1 MASRTIIDELIVTL
15 GLDPK
20 NFEKGKKKAAA
31 DLVDLKNQARNTGD
45 EMDKAGKKAGDS
57 FVAFGKRVAVVALLF
72 KGLSMATRFILEASR
87 ATRQL
92 GNDARSADVS
102 ARMLRNFQNVAE
114 MMGGAAEDA
123 TKTIEGMQRAV
134 FNMRFNGEMSQQ
146 LVQLGRLGVRFQ
158 DQDGGVRDF
167 KEIYLDAAKAVQ
179 ANIASGTMNEADA
192 LAFLE
197 SAGFDRSLARAAVYD
212 GFSGALEAIDK
223 QEGRRQVS
231 AEDVAATTAAEQA
244 MTSAGQAKDALGV
257 KMAVAAAP
265 NIQRIAEGAE
275 GLFNAGEMGDV
286 AVAWESWKKAIEP
299 LTIAIND
306 AAFAT
311 KEWAASIPKRI
322 GSSVRDMGRGRAA
335 RNNNPGNM
343 MAVGNQKRD
352 PDGFAIFDSLE
363 EGVMHASLQLDRYA
377 ARGNNTIAGI
387 LGKWNP
393 ADAPGNSPA
402 NLAAYIASVAKQTGI
417 DPNKQLTAA
426 DRAQVLAAMFE
437 HEDNRNTL
445 DSSQVADIMMMPDKN
460 GRTLLE
466 HAEASIESRSG
477 GHTTNV
483 QIDEVNVA
491 TQSKDPEG
499 MAEAADDALQ
509 RKLMAGQAEQGMQ

>member
-20 NFEKGKKKAAA
+20 DFEKGKKKAAA
-31 DLVDLKNQARNTGD
+31 ELVDLKNQARSTGD
-45 EMDKAGKKAGDS
+45 EMDKAGRKAGDS

-72 KGLSMATRFILEASR
+72 KGLSTATKFILEASR

-114 MMGGAAEDA
+114 MMGGSAEDA
-123 TKTIEGMQRAV
+123 TKTIEGLQRAV

-146 LVQLGRLGVRFQ
+146 LVQLGRLGVQFQ
-158 DQDGGVRDF
+158 NADGGVRDF

-197 SAGFDRSLARAAVYD
+197 SAGFDRGLSRAAVYG
-212 GFSGALEAIDK
+212 GFSGALEEIDK
-223 QEGRRQVS
+223 QESRRQVS
-231 AEDVAATTAAEQA
+231 AEDVAATTAAERA

-275 GLFNAGEMGDV
+275 GLFNAGEMEDV

-299 LTIAIND
+299 LTTAIGD
-306 AAFAT
+306 AADAT
-311 KEWAASIPKRI
+311 KNWFQSIPTSI
-322 GSSVRDMGRGRAA
+322 RDIGRAG
-335 RNNNPGNM
+335 RNNNPGNIR
-343 MAVGNQKRD
+343 AVGNQKAD
-352 PDGFAIFDSLE
+352 KDGFRVFDTLE
-363 EGVMHASLQLDRYA
+363 EGVMAASQQLDRYA
-377 ARGNNTIAGI
+377 KRGNNTIGGI
-387 LGKWNP
+387 INKW
-393 ADAPGNSPA
+393 APSNE
-402 NLAAYIASVAKQTGI
+402 NDTEKYISDVEKWTGI
-417 DPNKQLTAA
+417 KRDQQLTAA
-426 DRAQVLAAMFE
+426 DRASVLAAMFRK
-437 HEDNRNTL
+437 EDHRTAP
-445 DSSQVADIMMMPDKN
+445 DVGTVADIMQMPDSRGN
-460 GRTLLE
+460 TLLDA
-466 HAEASIESRSG
+466 AEASIGAGGG

-483 QIDEVNVA
+483 QIDEVNVS

-499 MAEAADDALQ
+499 MAEGANDALQ